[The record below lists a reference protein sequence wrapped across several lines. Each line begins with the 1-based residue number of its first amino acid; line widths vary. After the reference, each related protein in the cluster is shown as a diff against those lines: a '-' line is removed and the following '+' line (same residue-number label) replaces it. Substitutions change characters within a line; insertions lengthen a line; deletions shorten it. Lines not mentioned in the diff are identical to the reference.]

1 MLKAKYLVLRQGG
14 FEVPF
19 IFSELNDH
27 ANTASKLGGEVVGAG
42 FCYIREDRY
51 HCYGKSVS
59 LKIESRGD
67 VDASILNRLLGIETN
82 EL

>member
-27 ANTASKLGGEVVGAG
+27 KATAFALGGEIVGAG
-42 FCYIREDRY
+42 FCYIRDDRY
-51 HCYGKSVS
+51 RCYGESFSCKV
-59 LKIESRGD
+59 KSRGD
-67 VDASILNRLLGIETN
+67 VDDSILNRLLGIET
-82 EL
+82 